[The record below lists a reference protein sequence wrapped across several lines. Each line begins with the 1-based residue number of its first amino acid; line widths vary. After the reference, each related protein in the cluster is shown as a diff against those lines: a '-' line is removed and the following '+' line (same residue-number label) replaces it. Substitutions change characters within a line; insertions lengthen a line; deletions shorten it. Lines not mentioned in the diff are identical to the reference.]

1 MQTPSPTP
9 RPPVLAVTLVSAT
22 DARDSARIARLLS
35 GGVTSVEGFVVE
47 LPDSDSAEF
56 AVELAAELA
65 RQADD
70 GETGI
75 TVMSIDP
82 VADPMEV
89 GLVLEHLLGRRHPGD
104 TRIGVLD
111 VVAVTSLDEVSRV
124 LLGDGADTGAAQ
136 DPPHDSP
143 QWDRAE
149 RLAGRLEFAGLIVLT
164 GGRGPRDDDA
174 ALDLLRALSPG
185 AEILA
190 ERDLD
195 RYRERRAVLSP
206 QRAHRLASDL
216 GWQRALRGLP
226 IDSGSVRAHVF
237 RDPLPFH
244 PGRLHAAVA
253 ADLVPSRVG
262 RIHRSRGLV
271 RLASRADRVASWSI
285 AGDVVAL
292 DPTTIRS
299 WSVDA
304 PVGQEIVV
312 LGRDLDVDE
321 LTRVLSS
328 CLLTPRELL
337 AGPDLWGVLDDP
349 FPRWEDEH
357 QH

>member
-1 MQTPSPTP
+1 METPRPLH

-22 DARDSARIARLLS
+22 DGADSARIARRLS
-35 GGVTSVEGFVVE
+35 GGVTAVESFAVD
-47 LPDSDSAEF
+47 LPDSDGAEF
-56 AVELAAELA
+56 AAELAAELA

-70 GETGI
+70 GESGVSVI
-75 TVMSIDP
+75 SIDP

-89 GLVLEHLLGRRHPGD
+89 ALVFEHLCSRRHPGD

-111 VVAVTSLDEVSRV
+111 VVAVTSVDEVTRV
-124 LLGDGADTGAAQ
+124 LLGGGVPPGPQ
-136 DPPHDSP
+136 DPP

-149 RLAGRLEFAGLIVLT
+149 TLAGRLEFAGLIVLT
-164 GGRGPRDDDA
+164 DGDGAGASPA
-174 ALDLLRALSPG
+174 VDLLRALTPG
-185 AEILA
+185 AEILT

-195 RYRERRAVLSP
+195 RYRRRRAVLTP

-216 GWQRALRGLP
+216 GWQRALRGAAGE
-226 IDSGSVRAHVF
+226 SGTVTAHVF

-244 PGRLHAAVA
+244 PGRLNAAVGA
-253 ADLVPSRVG
+253 ELVPSRVG
-262 RIHRSRGLV
+262 RILRSRGLV

-285 AGDVVAL
+285 AGDVVSL
-292 DPTTIRS
+292 DPTSIRS
-299 WSVDA
+299 WSADA
-304 PVGQEIVV
+304 PVGQEIVF
-312 LGRDLDVDE
+312 LGRDLDVAA
-321 LTRVLSS
+321 LTSVLHG

-337 AGPDLWGVLDDP
+337 AGPDLWHTFDDP

>member
-1 MQTPSPTP
+1 METPSPLP

-22 DARDSARIARLLS
+22 DAAHSARIARQLS
-35 GGVTSVEGFVVE
+35 GGVTSVESFAVD

-56 AVELAAELA
+56 AAELADELA

-70 GETGI
+70 GENGI
-75 TVMSIDP
+75 TVISLDP

-89 GLVLEHLLGRRHPGD
+89 ALVLEHLCVRRHPGD

-111 VVAVTSLDEVSRV
+111 VVAVTSVDEVTRV
-124 LLGDGADTGAAQ
+124 LLGEGAEQGSEQ
-136 DPPHDSP
+136 EPP

-149 RLAGRLEFAGLIVLT
+149 RLATRLEFAGLIVLT
-164 GGRGPRDDDA
+164 DGDGAGASPAVDV
-174 ALDLLRALSPG
+174 LRALSPG
-185 AEILA
+185 AEILT

-195 RYRERRAVLSP
+195 RYRQRRAVLAP

-216 GWQRALRGLP
+216 GWQRALRGVP
-226 IDSGSVRAHVF
+226 GDAGSVTTFVF

-244 PGRLHAAVA
+244 PGRLNTAVA
-253 ADLVPSRVG
+253 DDFVAHRVG
-262 RIHRSRGLV
+262 RILRSRGLV

-285 AGDVVAL
+285 AGDVLSL
-292 DPTTIRS
+292 DPTAIRS
-299 WSVDA
+299 WSTDA
-304 PVGQEIVV
+304 PVGQEIVF

-321 LTRVLSS
+321 LTRVLHG

-337 AGPDLWGVLDDP
+337 AGPDLWRTLADP

>member
-1 MQTPSPTP
+1 METPSPIH

-22 DARDSARIARLLS
+22 DACESARVARLLT
-35 GGVTSVEGFVVE
+35 GGVTAVECFAVD

-56 AVELAAELA
+56 AAELAAELA

-70 GETGI
+70 GESGI
-75 TVMSIDP
+75 TVLSIDP

-89 GLVLEHLLGRRHPGD
+89 ALVLEHLCSRRHPGD

-111 VVAVTSLDEVSRV
+111 VVAVTSVDEVTRV
-124 LLGDGADTGAAQ
+124 LLGEGAEDLGPQ
-136 DPPHDSP
+136 

-149 RLAGRLEFAGLIVLT
+149 RLATRLEFAGLIVLT
-164 GGRGPRDDDA
+164 DGDGAGASPA
-174 ALDLLRALSPG
+174 VDLLRALSPG
-185 AEILA
+185 AEILT

-195 RYRERRAVLSP
+195 RYRQRRAVLTP

-216 GWQRALRGLP
+216 GWQRALRGVP
-226 IDSGSVRAHVF
+226 GDAGSVTAFVF

-244 PGRLHAAVA
+244 PGRLNAAVA
-253 ADLVPSRVG
+253 TDFVPHRVG
-262 RIHRSRGLV
+262 RILRSRGLV

-285 AGDVVAL
+285 AGDVVSL
-292 DPTTIRS
+292 DPTSIRS

-304 PVGQEIVV
+304 PVGQEIVF

-321 LTRVLSS
+321 LTRVLHG

-337 AGPDLWGVLDDP
+337 AGPDLWRTLADP